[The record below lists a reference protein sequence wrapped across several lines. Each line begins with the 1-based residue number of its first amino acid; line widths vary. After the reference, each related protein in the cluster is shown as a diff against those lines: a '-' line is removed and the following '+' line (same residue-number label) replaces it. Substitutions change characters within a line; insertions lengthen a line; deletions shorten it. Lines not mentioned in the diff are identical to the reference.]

1 MIKAFLSGSH
11 SVLLFFLF
19 CWAPF
24 TAAAT
29 TSDSSAAVD
38 MREERIAVRKAVLAL
53 EGQARM
59 EEETAREEAR
69 RSRERITGDRSSLEQ
84 EITRLEAEVVSLEEA
99 VATLE
104 QEGQQLAEQETLLT
118 ERLAATDAI
127 IRELVGVIR
136 MFAKDISSHLS
147 TSLQSALAGGTPALL
162 NDIAEQGRFPG
173 LHDINR
179 MIDLLWQQIA
189 GAASVRLQ
197 RGPIVDRS
205 GTAVEADILILGD
218 FTAAYRV
225 GQEIGYLS
233 PSPAGGA
240 LFALANLPPRGLRRQ
255 LGSYLDGAAEAVPLD
270 ITRGAAL
277 SQLAHQLNLWQK
289 IGSGGPLIWPIL
301 GILLVALLIVGERLL
316 FLWRTRLPAD
326 AFTERLAALAVDR
339 NWQACREECRR
350 RLGKPL
356 ARVLDAGLD
365 CYRQQRDIMEN
376 ALQEAILRE
385 IPPLERFLSTLG
397 MLAAIAP
404 LLGLLGTV
412 TGMISTFDVITR
424 YGTGDPH
431 MMSGGISEALVT
443 TMLGLSVAIPI
454 MLVHTLLNRT
464 IDNRIAHMEEKAMA
478 LINLVQKT
486 GHDAA

>member
-1 MIKAFLSGSH
+1 MNPLLSRARRC
-11 SVLLFFLF
+11 VLLLLI
-19 CWAPF
+19 CTMPAAPA
-24 TAAAT
+24 AAAT
-29 TSDSSAAVD
+29 DSTTAED
-38 MREERIAVRKAVLAL
+38 MREERIAAREAVLAL
-53 EGQARM
+53 ERQARL
-59 EEETAREEAR
+59 EEERARQEAR
-69 RSRERITGDRSSLEQ
+69 ASREKITGDRASLER
-84 EITRLEAEVVSLEEA
+84 EIARLEAEVATLEET
-99 VATLE
+99 VAALE
-104 QEGQQLAEQETLLT
+104 QEGQLLDEQEILLAEQ
-118 ERLAATDAI
+118 LAATDAI

-136 MFAKDISSHLS
+136 MFAKDIAGHLGA
-147 TSLQSALAGGTPALL
+147 SLQRALGDGPPPLL
-162 NDIAEQGRFPG
+162 DDIADQGRFPG
-173 LHDINR
+173 LSDITE
-179 MIDLLWQQIA
+179 MIDILWQQIA

-197 RGPIVDRS
+197 RGPIVNRS
-205 GTAVEADILILGD
+205 GTTVEADILVMGD
-218 FTAAYRV
+218 FTAAYRS

-240 LFALANLPPRGLRRQ
+240 LFALANLPPRDLRRQ
-255 LGSYLDGAAEAVPLD
+255 LGSYMDGAAEAVPLD
-270 ITRGAAL
+270 VTRGAAL
-277 SQLAHQLNLWQK
+277 GQLAHQLNLWQK
-289 IGSGGPLIWPIL
+289 IGTGGPLIWPIL
-301 GILLVALLIVGERLL
+301 AILLMALLIVGERLL

-339 NWQACREECRR
+339 NWQACHDECRR

-356 ARVLDAGLD
+356 ARVLAAGLD
-365 CYRQQRDIMEN
+365 CYHHQREVMEN

-424 YGTGDPH
+424 YGTGDPR

-464 IDNRIAHMEEKAMA
+464 IDNRIAHMEEKAMT
-478 LINLVQKT
+478 LINLVQKNNH
-486 GHDAA
+486 GAA

>member
-1 MIKAFLSGSH
+1 MKTIVLRAHWCALFLMLCSIP
-11 SVLLFFLF
+11 VT
-19 CWAPF
+19 AP
-24 TAAAT
+24 AAPADPNT
-29 TSDSSAAVD
+29 TED
-38 MREERIAVRKAVLAL
+38 MREERIAAREAL
-53 EGQARM
+53 LDLERQARI

-69 RSRERITGDRSSLEQ
+69 RSRERITGDRASLEQ
-84 EITRLEAEVVSLEEA
+84 EIARLETEVASLEEM
-99 VATLE
+99 VADLE
-104 QEGQQLAEQETLLT
+104 QQGKQLTERETLLT
-118 ERLAATDAI
+118 ERLTATDAI

-136 MFAKDISSHLS
+136 MFAKDIAGHLS
-147 TSLQSALAGGTPALL
+147 TSLQPALHGGPPAQL
-162 NDIAEQGRFPG
+162 GDIAEQGRFPG
-173 LHDINR
+173 LPDITG
-179 MIDLLWQQIA
+179 MINILWQQIA

-205 GTAVEADILILGD
+205 GVTVEADILVVGD
-218 FTAAYRV
+218 FTAAYRSGEEV
-225 GQEIGYLS
+225 GYLS
-233 PSPAGGA
+233 PSPTGGA
-240 LFALANLPPRGLRRQ
+240 LFALANLPPRGLSRQ
-255 LGSYLDGAAEAVPLD
+255 LDSYMVGEAAAVPLD

-277 SQLAHQLNLWQK
+277 GQLAHQLNLWQK
-289 IGSGGPLIWPIL
+289 IGTGGPLIWPIL

-326 AFTERLAALAVDR
+326 AFTERLTALAVDR
-339 NWQACREECRR
+339 NWPACRDECRR

-356 ARVLDAGLD
+356 ARVLAAGLD
-365 CYRQQRDIMEN
+365 CYRQQRDVMEN

-412 TGMISTFDVITR
+412 TGMIGTFDVITR
-424 YGTGDPH
+424 YGTGDPR

-464 IDNRIAHMEEKAMA
+464 IDNRIAHMEEKAMT
-478 LINLVQKT
+478 LVNLVQKN
-486 GHDAA
+486 GHDPD